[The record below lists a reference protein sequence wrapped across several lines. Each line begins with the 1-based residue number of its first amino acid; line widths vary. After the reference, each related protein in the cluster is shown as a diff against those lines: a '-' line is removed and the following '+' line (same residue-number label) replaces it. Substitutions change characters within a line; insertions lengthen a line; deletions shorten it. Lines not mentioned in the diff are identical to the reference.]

1 MNRPSRPDLK
11 RLCFYVINIRVFRQ
25 FCWRKD
31 LSLAKKKKIEQPK
44 PRVTKHQLSRWERQ
58 KKRQRIILIVGVSI
72 IVAALLIIGVGWF
85 LSQFQP
91 MHQTVIRVND
101 TEFDMEYYV
110 EMLKIYSWNQ
120 SESYIQYISDEVV
133 KNIERN
139 ELVRQEA
146 LKLGVNI
153 SEDEVTEELKNYD
166 LPENEV
172 RRDIV
177 RAQLIIRRLLDE
189 YFDPQVPVTA
199 EQVHIMAILLE
210 SEQQATEVRAKLE
223 KGESFTEL
231 AGEFSLDYLS
241 KTSQGDFDWHPKVI
255 FNELLPE
262 MVVEHAFS
270 AKTGTLSQL
279 YDETVDKAVG
289 YWLVKVVAM
298 NEDTGEAHVQAL
310 LLGSEA
316 EAKDIVARVK
326 GGEDFDAL
334 VQESGGESEI
344 TPPGVMSPVVDEFI
358 FDPDLEIGILSQPI
372 RDDNI
377 VTEGG
382 YWLVKVEGKEENRPI
397 GDEDRDLLKGEAIDD
412 WIDSLWDNP
421 ENEVDSYLTDEK
433 KLWAIEQ
440 VMRGL

>member
-1 MNRPSRPDLK
+1 M
-11 RLCFYVINIRVFRQ
+11 
-25 FCWRKD
+25 
-31 LSLAKKKKIEQPK
+31 AKKKVKKRHPI
-44 PRVTKHQLSRWERQ
+44 VSKHQLSRWEQQ
-58 KKRQRIILIVGVSI
+58 KKRQRIILIVGISI
-72 IVAALLIIGVGWF
+72 IVAALLIVGVGWF
-85 LSQFQP
+85 LSQYQP
-91 MHQTVIRVND
+91 MRQTVIRVND
-101 TEFDMEYYV
+101 TEFDMKYYID
-110 EMLKIYSWNQ
+110 MLKVYSWNQ

-146 LKLGVNI
+146 LKLGISI
-153 SEDEVTEELKNYD
+153 SEDEVTEELKSYD
-166 LPENEV
+166 LPDDKV

-199 EQVHIMAILLE
+199 EQVHLMAMLLE
-210 SEQQATEVRAKLE
+210 SKQQATEVEARLGKS
-223 KGESFTEL
+223 ESFAEI
-231 AGEFSLDYLS
+231 AGELSLDYLS
-241 KTSQGDFDWHPKVI
+241 KTNQGDFNWHPKVI
-255 FNELLPE
+255 LNELLPE

-279 YDETVDKAVG
+279 YDEKVNKAVG

-316 EAKDIVARVK
+316 EAKDIVARVE
-326 GGEDFDAL
+326 GGEDFDPL

-344 TPPGVMSPVVDEFI
+344 VPPGVMSPVVDEFI
-358 FDPDLEIGILSQPI
+358 FDPDLEIGVLSQPI
-372 RDDNI
+372 RDDNT

-412 WIDSLWDNP
+412 WIDSLWDKP

-440 VMRGL
+440 VMRSL

>member
-1 MNRPSRPDLK
+1 MAR
-11 RLCFYVINIRVFRQ
+11 
-25 FCWRKD
+25 
-31 LSLAKKKKIEQPK
+31 KKKVEKPK
-44 PRVTKHQLSRWERQ
+44 PWVSKHQLSRWEKQ

-72 IVAALLIIGVGWF
+72 IVAALLVIGVGWF
-85 LSQFQP
+85 LSQFLP
-91 MHQTVIRVND
+91 MNQTVIKVND

-120 SESYIQYISDEVV
+120 SESYIQYISDEVL

-146 LKLGVNI
+146 LKLGI
-153 SEDEVTEELKNYD
+153 SISKDEVAEELKSFD
-166 LPENEV
+166 LPNDEV
-172 RRDIV
+172 HRDIV
-177 RAQLIIRRLLDE
+177 RAQLIIRRLLEE

-199 EQVHIMAILLE
+199 EQVHLMAMLLE

-231 AGEFSLDYLS
+231 AGELSLDYLS
-241 KTSQGDFDWHPKVI
+241 KTNQGDFAWHPQVI

-262 MVVEHAFS
+262 MVVAHAFN
-270 AKTGTLSQL
+270 AQAGTLSRPL
-279 YDETVDKAVG
+279 YDEKVNKAVG

-298 NEDTGEAHVQAL
+298 NEETEEAHVQAL

-316 EAKDIVARVK
+316 EAKDIVARVE

-344 TPPGVMSPVVDEFI
+344 TPPGVMSPVIDEFI
-358 FDPDLEIGILSQPI
+358 FDPDLEIGVLSQPI

-377 VTEGG
+377 ITEGG
-382 YWLVKVEGKEENRPI
+382 YWLVKVEGKEADRPM
-397 GDEDRDLLKGEAIDD
+397 GDEDRDLLKAKAIDN
-412 WIDSLWDNP
+412 WVDSLWDNP
-421 ENEVDSYLTDEK
+421 ENEVASYLTDEK
-433 KLWAIEQ
+433 KLWTIEQ
-440 VMRGL
+440 VIKGS